1 MNLLGVIAQCF
12 GIFALITTV
21 SSFHFKE
28 YRQIVFLQLLSSVF
42 FTIHF
47 LLMYFSGQTD
57 ALTAGVLNAI
67 SLTRNV
73 VLRYTADRRTEK
85 GTAWIAGVFSVIVI
99 IAGLITW
106 KSPISLLFIIA
117 MVFITIAMS
126 IKNPNT
132 LRLLMVIAMPFS
144 FTYDLCIGSIGGSI
158 NEAISFF
165 SALIA
170 YLRNRPSK
178 S

>member
-12 GIFALITTV
+12 GIFALSTTV

-57 ALTAGVLNAI
+57 SLTAGVNAI

-106 KSPISLLFIIA
+106 KSLISLLFIIA